1 MLRRARRFASEPA
14 QLHRVFP
21 LGGLSP
27 RTQRV
32 RYGTGGPVLI
42 EEKMRIFLVGIGFG
56 AATACLAFQIRRM
69 RLEVAPLLPRF
80 RRLVELAILDLET
93 RLHPY
98 GSDCRQ
104 LLRED

>member
-1 MLRRARRFASEPA
+1 MF
-14 QLHRVFP
+14 
-21 LGGLSP
+21 GL
-27 RTQRV
+27 TDIEIIGA
-32 RYGTGGPVLI
+32 GTLLI
-42 EEKMRIFLVGIGFG
+42 G

-93 RLHPY
+93 RLHPH